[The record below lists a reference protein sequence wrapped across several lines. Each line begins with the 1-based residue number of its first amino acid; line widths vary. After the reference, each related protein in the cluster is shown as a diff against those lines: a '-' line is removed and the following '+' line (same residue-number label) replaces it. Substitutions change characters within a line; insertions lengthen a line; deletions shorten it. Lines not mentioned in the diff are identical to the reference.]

1 MKPNLPRAIRRLDAS
16 FRLIILALPIR
27 EAAALL
33 YADTPEARKLAA
45 WWEQEI

>member
-1 MKPNLPRAIRRLDAS
+1 MTPTLDAS
-16 FRLIILALPIR
+16 FRRLILALPIR

-45 WWEQEI
+45 WWELGV